1 MINDEVWLRHGVQ
14 GFSDT
19 ARFAVIHLHTP
30 PGEPLTLRLG
40 LVAEEEHR
48 YTLHVGDTFPV
59 RDETWAFDRVD
70 HLESEQWVV
79 VLRKVT

>member
-1 MINDEVWLRHGVQ
+1 M
-14 GFSDT
+14 
-19 ARFAVIHLHTP
+19 
-30 PGEPLTLRLG
+30 
-40 LVAEEEHR
+40 AEEEHR

-79 VLRKVT
+79 VLRKVA